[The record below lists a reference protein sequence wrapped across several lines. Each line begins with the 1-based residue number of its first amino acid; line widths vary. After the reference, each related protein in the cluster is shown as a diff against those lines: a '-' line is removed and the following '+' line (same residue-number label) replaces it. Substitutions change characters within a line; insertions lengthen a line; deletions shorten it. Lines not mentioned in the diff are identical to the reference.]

1 MNLLEYLNARA
12 VRNANLDL
20 LIGRTQRSLSN
31 GTLLVIAGVI
41 YAIFQVREIDQ
52 LVKEILIF
60 ILGGLLNN
68 WATQNGFWYGRPR
81 GAGIPDPS
89 LTETKITEKKTIETE
104 TKTAAAPIIP
114 AEPVAPTPAK
124 PPGG

>member
-12 VRNANLDL
+12 IRNANLDL
-20 LIGRTQRSLSN
+20 MIGHTQRDISR
-31 GTLLVIAGVI
+31 GTLILIAGVF
-41 YAIFQVREIDQ
+41 YALFMGPKLDPLAEKLL
-52 LVKEILIF
+52 LVV
-60 ILGGLLNN
+60 LGGLVTA
-68 WATQNGFWYGRPR
+68 WASQNQFWFGRPR

-114 AEPVAPTPAK
+114 AEPAPTPAK

>member
-12 VRNANLDL
+12 IRNANLDL
-20 LIGRTQRSLSN
+20 LIGRTQRSLSG

-41 YAIFQVREIDQ
+41 FAIFQVRAIDQ

-81 GAGIPDPS
+81 GAGVPDPA
-89 LTETKITEKKTIETE
+89 LTETKVIEKKTVETE
-104 TKTAAAPIIP
+104 TKTAAAPITP
-114 AEPVAPTPAK
+114 AEPAPDK
-124 PPGG
+124 P